1 MSGIPRDVLVIGA
14 GTAGSYIAWKLAGL
28 GFSCIMLEKDSLVSL
43 GSAIGPFHMEEIAF
57 ERFGIPLPEEPELLH
72 RFSEMTT
79 WSPRLGR
86 SLTLSFPTL
95 VMDKPLF
102 HQRLHSY
109 AREAGVDIVEEAGVS
124 GLVMEGGML
133 RGVRASK
140 PEGEAEWRAR
150 LVIDASGIAGAVR
163 TRMPHTPWFE
173 NDPVTDADAIF
184 VYMETW
190 KDLEGPG
197 RSGVDS
203 FPSFIGWTAPG
214 PGDTYIVGVGAGGS
228 FAAAERRHRQMVETL
243 SLKGTVVGSARGVIP
258 YRRPPLSL
266 VDNALMVVGDAA
278 CMNKPF
284 SGEGVTSG
292 FTGCE
297 AAITAAAEALAAD
310 DLTREGLWRYNRD
323 YFRGQGAKFAFLTA
337 VLPALMLVSEEEMET
352 FFSLPGMMTEESALA
367 LQEDFEVRTDRD
379 AALKALPELVRAV
392 VQRKLSLGSLATI
405 ARMGIVG
412 TALRSMYE
420 RYPATPLEFGPWK
433 RGARFFWGRADRVK
447 RRYFQTA

>member
-1 MSGIPRDVLVIGA
+1 MSGITRDVLVIGA
-14 GTAGSYIAWKLAGL
+14 GTAGSYVAWKLAGL
-28 GFSCIMLEKDSLVSL
+28 GFSCAMLESL
-43 GSAIGPFHMEEIAF
+43 GTAIGPFHMEEVAF

-72 RFSEMTT
+72 SFTEMTT

-86 SLTLSFPTL
+86 SLTFSLSTL

-102 HQRLHSY
+102 HRRLHSY
-109 AREAGVDIVEEAGVS
+109 ARDAGVEIVEDAAVS
-124 GLVMEGGML
+124 GLVMEGGIL
-133 RGVRASK
+133 RGVRARTAD
-140 PEGEAEWRAR
+140 GEDEWRAR
-150 LVIDASGIAGAVR
+150 LVIDASGIDGAVR
-163 TRMPHTPWFE
+163 TRMLHTPWFE
-173 NDPVTDADAIF
+173 NDRIRSGDTIF

-190 KDLEGPG
+190 KDLEGPRG
-197 RSGVDS
+197 SGVDS
-203 FPSFIGWTAPG
+203 FPSFIGWRAPG
-214 PGDTYIVGVGAGGS
+214 PGDTCIVGVGAGGS
-228 FAAAERRHRQMVETL
+228 FEAAERRHRQMVEAL
-243 SLKGTVVGSARGVIP
+243 SLEGEAVGSARGVIP
-258 YRRPPLSL
+258 YRRAPLSL
-266 VDNALMVVGDAA
+266 VDNSLMVVGDAA

-292 FTGCE
+292 FAGCE
-297 AAITAAAEALAAD
+297 AAVTAAAEALAAD

-367 LQEDFEVRTDRD
+367 LQEDFEVRADRD

-392 VQRKLSLGSLATI
+392 ARRRLSPGSLLTI

-412 TALRSMYE
+412 TALRLMYE

-447 RRYFQTA
+447 RRYFQTT